1 MYPGARFHSRLH
13 GRLGWTCSY
22 GPSSFLGS
30 RSVVVCAAA
39 ADLRRRTWLTC
50 LSRATASRGS
60 SAHSIMI
67 LRTGELGPKLLDTAE
82 TLGDCLDAT
91 DAEPESRG

>member
-1 MYPGARFHSRLH
+1 MAASV
-13 GRLGWTCSY
+13 GRVVTAPLAV
-22 GPSSFLGS
+22 
-30 RSVVVCAAA
+30 SVVVCAAA

-82 TLGDCLDAT
+82 TLGDCLDVT
-91 DAEPESRG
+91 DAESRG